1 MVRKILGKIT
11 APVRGL
17 HQAAYLL
24 AALTLASQILA
35 LFRDRVFAHMFGA
48 SETLD
53 IYYAAFR
60 IPDLVFALVASLV
73 SAYVLIPRIARLGKV
88 DARILISQTTSFLVV
103 VGGLLCVALALFA
116 PQILFTLYPG
126 FAESNEKDAFVFL
139 VRLLLLQPILLG
151 ASGILTAVT
160 QIERKFFL
168 FAMSP
173 VLYNVGI
180 IGGTLLLYPAFGL
193 NGIGIGVVIGALAH
207 VAIHIP
213 VVMSARL
220 MPRLM
225 KPQPKLILE
234 VLKDSAPRSMALLMG
249 SVTLLVLS
257 IFAARTGEGGI
268 AVLTFASNLESV
280 PLALIGASYAT
291 AAFPVLAE
299 QLGSKKY
306 EEFKAT
312 LTVAARHLIFWSSA
326 ALVLFIVLRAHIVR
340 IILGSGAFDWDAT
353 RLTAAILAILVVA
366 LVAQGFVLLASR
378 AFYAAERSWNPFYIQ
393 MVGLIA
399 SVLTTWMLLSLA
411 AMYPVMTIFME
422 VLFRVEDIAG
432 STILFVALGFTIG
445 QLLMGIV
452 AFITLKEVAPGV
464 SRSLIRPLF
473 EGLGAAVLG
482 GSAAY
487 GVLTFMGTAA
497 PLTNLFMVFTQGF
510 IAGMVGLIVS
520 AAVLVLLEN
529 KEFRELYATLKKLT
543 STRALSP
550 SGNVLG
556 GPP

>member
-116 PQILFTLYPG
+116 PQILFALYPG

-151 ASGILTAVT
+151 VSGILTAVT

-207 VAIHIP
+207 VSIHIP
-213 VVMSARL
+213 VVMNAKL

-234 VLKDSAPRSMALLMG
+234 VLRDSAPRSMALLMG
-249 SVTLLVLS
+249 SITLLVLS

-306 EEFKAT
+306 EEFRAT

-326 ALVLFIVLRAHIVR
+326 ALVLFILLRAHIVR

-399 SVLTTWMLLSLA
+399 SVLTTWLLLSLA
-411 AMYPVMTIFME
+411 AVYPVMTIFME

-445 QLLMGIV
+445 QLLMGVV